1 MLKKNKINNLSLR
14 RKKILFKCTHRGT
27 KELDIL
33 LGNFVSKHIDLLKSK
48 ELNYLEIILSF
59 NDIDLYKILINKKEI
74 DKKMN
79 KLLLKKIIKFN
90 QKFNNYI

>member
-1 MLKKNKINNLSLR
+1 MLKKNKITNLSLR

-33 LGNFVSKHIDLLKSK
+33 LGNFVSKHINLLKSK

-59 NDIDLYKILINKKEI
+59 NDLDLYKILTNKNEI

-79 KLLLKKIIKFN
+79 KLFVKKIIKFN

>member
-1 MLKKNKINNLSLR
+1 MLKKNNITNLLLR

-33 LGNFVSKHIDLLKSK
+33 LGNFVSNHINLLKPK
-48 ELNYLEIILSF
+48 ELDYLEVILGF
-59 NDIDLYKILINKKEI
+59 NDIDLYKILTNKKEI